1 MVMSVSGDIKEKKTN
16 KQRKLN
22 SSSAKVS
29 LSRTLADGRY
39 LFQRHRHK
47 GKGSDSVAHRSLE
60 QQESV
65 MIFK

>member
-1 MVMSVSGDIKEKKTN
+1 MVMSVSGDIKKEKTN
-16 KQRKLN
+16 KQRKLKP
-22 SSSAKVS
+22 SLAKVF

-47 GKGSDSVAHRSLE
+47 GKGSDSVAQRSLE

>member
-1 MVMSVSGDIKEKKTN
+1 MVMSVSGDIKKRKN
-16 KQRKLN
+16 KQRKLKL
-22 SSSAKVS
+22 SLAKAF

-47 GKGSDSVAHRSLE
+47 GKGSDSVGHRTLE
-60 QQESV
+60 QQELV